1 MPLDPFL
8 HATLLRNPS
17 GVVMSSTAAQ
27 RKLHAKSTRTSSSS
41 SSSNCKVGVAHSCRQ
56 RALPKSRIEDEEA
69 PPAATA
75 LPACPAPPS
84 AEACG
89 DAGDP
94 YQMHRGALFQCINK
108 GYRRWYDR
116 KTFCFFDN
124 PESLYLAHSPKRLKR
139 LRQDRRRAI
148 VAAAEEDKHAAA
160 TEAAVDPT
168 IASTTATVTNAAV
181 PATERLATATA
192 LFKANR
198 DWSRRS
204 AHYRSNNLTPPA
216 DDVAVT
222 AAVTLALDLCTSS
235 TTHAWAFA
243 KSGGVGALAQVAKYW
258 LLERRSRAQWLCG
271 AIGVVAVVAN
281 TVFESVR
288 RGKSKRG
295 LRRAM
300 KPEFVSTAC
309 AGAVISTMAKT
320 TGGTPLC
327 AGLLHASIKLLH
339 VCCVDMVCENNGG
352 DDATSTEQ
360 SRRAFV
366 AAGGLSALL
375 VAVHAGGWA
384 ERTAAGTMARVL
396 LPRFT
401 SDELRRS
408 ATVEEMRAALDALAP
423 DRGAGAAMVS
433 SARGELARR
442 ECGSGRSRSRSSQS
456 RPQESRSRSR
466 SRSRKMI

>member
-1 MPLDPFL
+1 MQSRGRKTRPRPLSSALSTPCPTASHSSLRLAISTVYPPPPKHTRQYYFL
-8 HATLLRNPS
+8 LAELLTLTLLFLLT
-17 GVVMSSTAAQ
+17 MHST
-27 RKLHAKSTRTSSSS
+27 
-41 SSSNCKVGVAHSCRQ
+41 HSVP
-56 RALPKSRIEDEEA
+56 RAM
-69 PPAATA
+69 
-75 LPACPAPPS
+75 
-84 AEACG
+84 
-89 DAGDP
+89 
-94 YQMHRGALFQCINK
+94 Q
-108 GYRRWYDR
+108 
-116 KTFCFFDN
+116 
-124 PESLYLAHSPKRLKR
+124 
-139 LRQDRRRAI
+139 
-148 VAAAEEDKHAAA
+148 
-160 TEAAVDPT
+160 
-168 IASTTATVTNAAV
+168 
-181 PATERLATATA
+181 
-192 LFKANR
+192 
-198 DWSRRS
+198 
-204 AHYRSNNLTPPA
+204 
-216 DDVAVT
+216 
-222 AAVTLALDLCTSS
+222 
-235 TTHAWAFA
+235 A